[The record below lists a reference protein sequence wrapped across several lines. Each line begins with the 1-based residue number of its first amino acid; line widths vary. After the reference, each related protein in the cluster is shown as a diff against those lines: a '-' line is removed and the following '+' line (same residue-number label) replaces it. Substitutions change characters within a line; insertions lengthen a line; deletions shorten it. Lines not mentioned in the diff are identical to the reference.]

1 MRLKSLSRKS
11 YSRRVKLIFDLYYN
25 NLLFVEEITF
35 FDDVKSFRLMS
46 NSGKLFFY
54 TLFLCLLPIY
64 LLLEVKF
71 LASLRGNSLTKEII
85 LFRLTKLFRTFA
97 PQKENT
103 RYGKTF

>member
-1 MRLKSLSRKS
+1 
-11 YSRRVKLIFDLYYN
+11 
-25 NLLFVEEITF
+25 
-35 FDDVKSFRLMS
+35 MS
-46 NSGKLFFY
+46 PSGKLFFIPCFY
-54 TLFLCLLPIY
+54 VFFPYI